1 MFAPAGTPEAVVNRL
16 NDVVNAGLRDPKIA
30 ENLITQGIVPRTITA
45 GEYRSFVAAE
55 AEKFGRIVAQANIK
69 LQN

>member
-1 MFAPAGTPEAVVNRL
+1 MSAPQYRAFVV
-16 NDVVNAGLRDPKIA
+16 
-30 ENLITQGIVPRTITA
+30 
-45 GEYRSFVAAE
+45 AE

>member
-1 MFAPAGTPEAVVNRL
+1 MTRL
-16 NDVVNAGLRDPKIA
+16 NEVVNAGLRDKAIA
-30 ENLITQGIVPRTITA
+30 EKLEVQGIVPRIMTA
-45 GEYRSFVAAE
+45 PQYRAFVVAE

>member
-1 MFAPAGTPEAVVNRL
+1 
-16 NDVVNAGLRDPKIA
+16 
-30 ENLITQGIVPRTITA
+30 VPRLMTA
-45 GEYRSFVAAE
+45 PDYRAFVLSE